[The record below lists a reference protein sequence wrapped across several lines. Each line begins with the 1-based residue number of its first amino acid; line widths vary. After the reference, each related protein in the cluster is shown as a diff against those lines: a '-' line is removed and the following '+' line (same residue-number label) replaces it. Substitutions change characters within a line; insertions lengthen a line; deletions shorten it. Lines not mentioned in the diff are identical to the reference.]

1 MHQGVTTP
9 NPGPAVPSSL
19 GHNLLLLAFIFTSY
33 PTFLSP
39 FGALGPWWDLSWPMA
54 APAAP
59 ATVVVVTVSANE
71 KEELEEKKHD
81 ISGSSSTATNRRCVD
96 SGQGSGTDEP
106 ELSPVSQS
114 ILNPEAIN
122 FLRDPKFGFSVFFCL
137 FTMLS
142 DERR

>member
-1 MHQGVTTP
+1 
-9 NPGPAVPSSL
+9 
-19 GHNLLLLAFIFTSY
+19 
-33 PTFLSP
+33 
-39 FGALGPWWDLSWPMA
+39 MA

-71 KEELEEKKHD
+71 KEELEKKHD

-122 FLRDPKFGFSVFFCL
+122 FLRDPKFGFSGFFFVSLLCSVMKGGDIKWVGL
-137 FTMLS
+137 KKKK
-142 DERR
+142 